1 MERMILNKKQKQEM
15 DRIVKFFMECTE
27 PISDRDERGIVTA
40 KILSH
45 LGCFTDR
52 LTGHL
57 NKNQKWQK
65 CG

>member
-1 MERMILNKKQKQEM
+1 MVLNEAQEKEM
-15 DRIVKFFMECTE
+15 KSIVSFFMECVG
-27 PISDRDERGIVTA
+27 PISDPDERSTVTV

-57 NKNQKWQK
+57 NKNQEWREL
-65 CG
+65 